1 LAFSSPL
8 PPPNT
13 PHTHTRTHTVV
24 AENFIVA
31 LPSLAPS
38 TARAIDILYWSVL
51 SGLWCLLHILIGL
64 GAASGGSTN
73 LGRR

>member
-1 LAFSSPL
+1 
-8 PPPNT
+8 
-13 PHTHTRTHTVV
+13 VV